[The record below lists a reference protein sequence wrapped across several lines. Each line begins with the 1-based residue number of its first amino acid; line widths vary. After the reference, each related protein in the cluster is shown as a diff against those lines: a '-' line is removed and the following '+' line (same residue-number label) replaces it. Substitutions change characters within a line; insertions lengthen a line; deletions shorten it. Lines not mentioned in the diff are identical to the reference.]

1 MGKKTKKYIWYH
13 LPWQL
18 LMITIFFLSS
28 IPGNDLPD
36 LGFRSADKVV
46 HLLIFGTLAILI
58 FRSFRNSGMAFLR
71 ANAAFFAITTTLLY
85 GALDE
90 FHQIF
95 VPGRTASVWDWAA
108 DLTGALLLVL
118 LYKILIQRQA
128 VVSEN
133 RET

>member
-1 MGKKTKKYIWYH
+1 MGKKSKKYIWFH

-18 LMITIFFLSS
+18 LMITIFILSS
-28 IPGNDLPD
+28 IPGEDLPD

-46 HLLIFGTLAILI
+46 HLLIFGTLAVLI
-58 FRSFRNSGMAFLR
+58 FRSFRNSGAIFLR
-71 ANAAFFAITTTLLY
+71 ENAVFLAIAATLLY
-85 GALDE
+85 GAFDE

-118 LYKILIQRQA
+118 LYKILILRQA
-128 VVSEN
+128 VPSKN
-133 RET
+133 REP